1 MTDFQSVIERLKKA
15 DYPFSVHL
23 SRSPISAHFFLATN
37 FAENI
42 EHAIYKKQDSSFV
55 IVDFFTDPRK
65 ANKEA
70 AGIINTHPRLAA
82 ALNYQLEDKS

>member
-1 MTDFQSVIERLKKA
+1 MNELQAVIERLKITKA
-15 DYPFSVHL
+15 PFSPL
-23 SRSPISAHFFLATN
+23 LNDLPLDCEHFLVTSYVDD
-37 FAENI
+37 I
-42 EHAIYKKQDSSFV
+42 QYAIYKKRDIGFV